1 MKLIVCVI
9 NNTLKKKRLVMHYYC
24 EYSIKM
30 NKNYKRRFLN
40 KLIIL
45 TVLLLAPITSSAE
58 INDKKWTKECAKDN
72 QKSCLIAII
81 AQVPIPDSDKKRT
94 LVTAIIRLGSTTE
107 RKMDLIDGDE
117 KTYKLKEENK
127 VVPVLSIRLP
137 LNVDLKK
144 QPLIQ
149 IDKKNVLNIPFT
161 HCNPKDGCVTQ
172 TVINDE
178 VIKLFKSGKELTL
191 VMLPY
196 GSKDTMSINL
206 PLKGFSKAYKSLFK

>member
-1 MKLIVCVI
+1 M
-9 NNTLKKKRLVMHYYC
+9 
-24 EYSIKM
+24 KM
-30 NKNYKRRFLN
+30 NKIYKEKFLN

-45 TVLLLAPITSSAE
+45 TIVLLAPITSSAE

-72 QKSCLIAII
+72 KKSCLIAINHQL
-81 AQVPIPDSDKKRT
+81 AIPDNDKKQI
-94 LVTAIIRLGSTTE
+94 LATAIIQLGSTTE
-107 RKMDLIDGDE
+107 RKMDLVDGEE

-127 VVPVLSIRLP
+127 LVPVLTVRFP

-161 HCNPKDGCVTQ
+161 HCNQNEGCVTQ
-172 TVINDE
+172 ISINDE

-191 VMLPY
+191 VMGVY
-196 GSKDTMSINL
+196 RSKNNVTINL
-206 PLKGFSKAYKSLFK
+206 PLKGFSKAYDSLLK

>member
-1 MKLIVCVI
+1 MKM
-9 NNTLKKKRLVMHYYC
+9 KKL
-24 EYSIKM
+24 
-30 NKNYKRRFLN
+30 YKKRFLN
-40 KLIIL
+40 KLILL

-72 QKSCLIAII
+72 KKSCVIAIKSK
-81 AQVPIPDSDKKRT
+81 VDIPDSDKKQT
-94 LVTAIIRLGSTTE
+94 LATAIIQLGSTTE
-107 RKMDLIDGDE
+107 RKMDLIDGEE

-127 VVPVLSIRLP
+127 LVPVLTVRFP

-161 HCNPKDGCVTQ
+161 HCNAKEGCVTQ
-172 TVINDE
+172 ISINDE

-191 VMLPY
+191 AMGVY
-196 GSKDTMSINL
+196 RAKDNMIINL
-206 PLKGFSKAYKSLFK
+206 PLKGFSKAYDSLLK

>member
-1 MKLIVCVI
+1 MKKLY
-9 NNTLKKKRLVMHYYC
+9 KKK
-24 EYSIKM
+24 
-30 NKNYKRRFLN
+30 FLN

-72 QKSCLIAII
+72 KKSCVIAVNT
-81 AQVPIPDSDKKRT
+81 QVAIPDSDKKQT
-94 LVTAIIRLGSTTE
+94 LATAIIQLGTTTE
-107 RKMDLIDGDE
+107 RKMDLVDGEE

-127 VVPVLSIRLP
+127 LVPVLTVRFP
-137 LNVDLKK
+137 LNADLKK

-161 HCNPKDGCVTQ
+161 HCNAKEGCVTRI
-172 TVINDE
+172 TINDE

-191 VMLPY
+191 VMGIY
-196 GSKDTMSINL
+196 RGKDNMSINL
-206 PLKGFSKAYKSLFK
+206 PLKGFSKAYDSLLK